1 MIFAQFQFP
10 TLVSV
15 LLGQLAYIAC
25 VTSFLW
31 CTPRLPKNLSF
42 MDGLDG
48 TSNYVIHQW
57 SSLIGRRR
65 PPSTADY
72 RRPAGTGIR
81 PGRDG
86 I

>member
-48 TSNYVIHQW
+48 TSNYVIAVTMPPKKFVGT
-57 SSLIGRRR
+57 IRRFAK
-65 PPSTADY
+65 PPTDVTY
-72 RRPAGTGIR
+72 FNIR
-81 PGRDG
+81 F
-86 I
+86 